1 MDMEWLHPEQ
11 IEQILKFCELASV
24 EDLAVA
30 ANILEQHSWN
40 LEVTT
45 NLFRMQY
52 MTSFNK
58 MIKSISNKKGR
69 KLPSKTLYQESSHLN
84 DILKNISIMNTK
96 TTNLLLKII
105 IIQTTPMDHNSK
117 SLLILTRTLIFSLN
131 KITSMQKWREIII
144 ESEQSRKN
152 GLSMLLL
159 SKLSM
164 KMGERNLLK
173 QMRDSILNLDQLIK
187 QFNLASAVVIKS
199 KKYLDTLI
207 AA

>member
-105 IIQTTPMDHNSK
+105 II
-117 SLLILTRTLIFSLN
+117 
-131 KITSMQKWREIII
+131 
-144 ESEQSRKN
+144 
-152 GLSMLLL
+152 
-159 SKLSM
+159 
-164 KMGERNLLK
+164 
-173 QMRDSILNLDQLIK
+173 
-187 QFNLASAVVIKS
+187 
-199 KKYLDTLI
+199 
-207 AA
+207 